1 MEKEKEIRKGMVNRL
16 KNNQISLPIYL
27 NVINMHWWLRRF
39 ISLTP
44 HYPSSCSWD
53 GREEIKLAIV
63 QRKTKLKEKN

>member
-16 KNNQISLPIYL
+16 KKTKKSLPIYL

-39 ISLTP
+39 ISLNP
-44 HYPSSCSWD
+44 CYPSSCSWN

-63 QRKTKLKEKN
+63 QRKT